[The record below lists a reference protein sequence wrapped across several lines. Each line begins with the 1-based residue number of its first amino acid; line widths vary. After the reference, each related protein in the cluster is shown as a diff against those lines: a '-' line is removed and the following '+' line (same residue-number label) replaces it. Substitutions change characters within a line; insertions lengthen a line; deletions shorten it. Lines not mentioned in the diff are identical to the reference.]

1 MKAIT
6 HPVRR
11 QRKRECAHTRRAAG
25 SEKACS
31 HTTRTLESEKACAH
45 ARMHSVRR
53 ESRRACAHT
62 RRGGIR
68 EKSCAHTNRKR
79 GRARGHARMHAK
91 ERVGAA
97 GRGGLG
103 GGREGMQSDSV
114 EGSRRACAH
123 RRREAGAREQK
134 YMRADMQRGRR
145 GGGGERRKACTHA
158 HNEEGSRRACTHTRR
173 EGGGEEGEEGGGGSM
188 HECSQR
194 REKTKEHERIQVKG
208 GCRKKTSAHACT
220 EKGRGGGRE
229 STHSGGER
237 EIMRAY
243 TQTWGEQKKVHS
255 CTQRGEAERRRGMGG
270 KRESMRA
277 SHRGGRRGGCSE
289 KSSTHA
295 DSEEGK
301 RKRTRATG
309 AREHTRI
316 QIETGR

>member
-1 MKAIT
+1 
-6 HPVRR
+6 
-11 QRKRECAHTRRAAG
+11 
-25 SEKACS
+25 
-31 HTTRTLESEKACAH
+31 
-45 ARMHSVRR
+45 
-53 ESRRACAHT
+53 
-62 RRGGIR
+62 
-68 EKSCAHTNRKR
+68 
-79 GRARGHARMHAK
+79 MHAK

-134 YMRADMQRGRR
+134 YMRAYMQRGRR
-145 GGGGERRKACTHA
+145 GGWERRKACTHA

-173 EGGGEEGEEGGGGSM
+173 GRGEGVEGGGGSM

-194 REKTKEHERIQVKG
+194 REKAKEHERIQVKG
-208 GCRKKTSAHACT
+208 ECRKKTSAHACT
-220 EKGRGGGRE
+220 ERGRGGGGGWGE
-229 STHSGGER
+229 KLHALTHSGGER

-255 CTQRGEAERRRGMGG
+255 CTQRGEAERRKGMGG
-270 KRESMRA
+270 KRESMHA
-277 SHRGGRRGGCSE
+277 SRRGGRRGGCNE

-295 DSEEGK
+295 DSEEVE
-301 RKRTRATG
+301 RKRTRETG

-316 QIETGR
+316 QTETGR